1 MQPSLQRQTHK
12 QAKEEKNC
20 MKVRNGNEFEQ
31 NRIKLSKCQTKLENQ
46 TSHSFV
52 LLNKEKTFGKLVGKK
67 LESIEELRSQG
78 FFYNVYLF

>member
-31 NRIKLSKCQTKLENQ
+31 NRLKLSKSQTKPEN
-46 TSHSFV
+46 
-52 LLNKEKTFGKLVGKK
+52 
-67 LESIEELRSQG
+67 
-78 FFYNVYLF
+78 